1 MLTFAAAVLFLVGTP
16 GPGVLSTAGVGAG
29 FGFRAGLRYLTGLFI
44 GTNLVLLAVIT
55 GLAALILAVPS
66 LRYLLMAASLG
77 YLIYLA
83 AKIAFAG
90 SRIAFITAVRAP
102 GTRSGIALQLINP
115 KAYAVNTTLMAN
127 FAYAPENLMFETA
140 SKLLIM
146 NLIWIPI
153 HLVWLYAGAS
163 LHRLNLTTR
172 TQRRINGVMAAA
184 MLAVVILAL
193 VANLNQSGA
202 TP

>member
-16 GPGVLSTAGVGAG
+16 GPGVLSTAGVGSG
-29 FGFRAGLRYLTGLFI
+29 FGFRAGLRYLIGLFI

-55 GLAALILAVPS
+55 GLAAVILAVPS

-90 SRIAFITAVRAP
+90 SKIAFITADSSP
-102 GTRSGIALQLINP
+102 GVGAGILLQLINP

-127 FAYAPENLMFETA
+127 FAYAPENLMWETF
-140 SKLLIM
+140 SKLIIM
-146 NLIWIPI
+146 NLIWVPI
-153 HLVWLYAGAS
+153 HLAWLWAGSS
-163 LHRLNLTTR
+163 LHRLNLSATS
-172 TQRRINGVMAAA
+172 QRRINAVMAAA
-184 MLAVVILAL
+184 MLAVVGLAL
-193 VANLNQSGA
+193 AANLTSNGA